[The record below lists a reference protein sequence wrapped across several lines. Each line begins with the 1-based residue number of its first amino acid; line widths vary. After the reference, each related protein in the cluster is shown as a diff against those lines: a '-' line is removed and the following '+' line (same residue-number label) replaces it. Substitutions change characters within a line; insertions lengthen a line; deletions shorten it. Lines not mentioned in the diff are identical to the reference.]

1 MIGLGTVNLIWQ
13 YWWEDG
19 EDLVLIPR
27 HITGGLY
34 WEDGEDLVL
43 ILNVRMDTPNLPCHK
58 WMDSK
63 MALVWRYKSTAHLL
77 LRKGFSNECAQLLWL
92 VLRDAP
98 VKDASH
104 DVLTIQ
110 LITA

>member
-1 MIGLGTVNLIWQ
+1 
-13 YWWEDG
+13 
-19 EDLVLIPR
+19 
-27 HITGGLY
+27 
-34 WEDGEDLVL
+34 
-43 ILNVRMDTPNLPCHK
+43 
-58 WMDSK
+58 MDSK

-104 DVLTIQ
+104 DVPTIQ